1 MLFNSFFSNHQVEPN
16 TEEKLTIK
24 ELISRANIVALG
36 LVKYGI
42 IKDDLFFIHGL
53 NSIEYAVTLLAI
65 FFLGNAITTSKPAN
79 NVYEVRNQI
88 EKSKASVLFTANSLA
103 SIVKKAID
111 EMKEKQNIKLKFC
124 FDGKVEG
131 FLSYETLLKEGQAIG
146 QKLPKIPYFDIDP
159 KNDIATITYTSGT
172 TGLPK
177 GAMTTHYA
185 NIVALEIRSQLESL
199 AKQGVNKQG
208 VGSLHYPLG
217 HASGMIFYQ
226 TCLAQGMKIVL
237 IDVPKMDN
245 ILSACEKYKVSE
257 IVLYVKMN

>member
-1 MLFNSFFSNHQVEPN
+1 MLFISFSSNPQVEPQ
-16 TEEKLTIK
+16 TEEKFTIK
-24 ELISRANIVALG
+24 ELISRANSVALG

-53 NSIEYAVTLLAI
+53 NCIEYAVTILAT
-65 FFLGNAITTSKPAN
+65 FFLGNTITTSKPAN

-88 EKSKASVLFTANSLA
+88 SNSKASVVFTTNSFA
-103 SIVKKAID
+103 SIVKEAID
-111 EMKEKQNIKLKFC
+111 DIKEKQNIKLKFC

-146 QKLPKIPYFDIDP
+146 KKLPKIPYFDIDP
-159 KNDIATITYTSGT
+159 VNDIATITYTSGT

-177 GAMTTHYA
+177 GAMTTQYA
-185 NIVALEIRSQLESL
+185 NVVMLVICSPLEFVT
-199 AKQGVNKQG
+199 KQGVF
-208 VGSLHYPLG
+208 SMHYPFG
-217 HASGMIFYQ
+217 HASGTIFYQ
-226 TCLAQGMKIVL
+226 ICLVQGANIVL

-257 IVLYVKMN
+257 NVLYMEMD